1 MKLTYIFL
9 IIFLF
14 PDISH
19 AYIDPNIF
27 TIIWQVLAAFAFSM
41 FAYSK
46 LVFSQIKSY
55 IKSFKFLLPNIQNI
69 YLKEIYCYTLV
80 VAIPIIAILTKDNN
94 VFENLDIFLT
104 IIFQSS
110 ILIIIWAF
118 NYFII
123 KDVKNSFISSCIIF
137 LSVQLYGILEGIII
151 INFVT
156 ADQLKYFRIISLIV
170 VLFSL
175 TIFLINSK
183 KINFEKFS
191 KYFIF
196 FLSTLVLIVIVD
208 SFSKKADNLKKDNI
222 WEYKEAKIVKNKS
235 IQNVF
240 ILLADSYVSPDYFEK
255 LYSKKNSLYDY
266 LEKNDFVLKQ
276 KSYSN
281 YSGTFLSL
289 PSLYN
294 SNYFKNINKQI
305 LKKNLQLIENSF
317 VMQTLSKN
325 GYSHNLH
332 KCYYDYLNKNKF
344 CKKLKKFQSLNED
357 LTLFEAIYYYN
368 SLYSAARHFK
378 KILKMNFFNNNNFND
393 DNNLIKKHLS
403 EIISNTKKNTFN
415 TIVFGIPH
423 APYIVDKNCN
433 WKKVS
438 NNELTVNN
446 FLIKNHDRRINGY
459 YDNVQC
465 VNKDIIYSIEKIRE
479 NNDNALIILISDN
492 GPLLRP
498 NKLAENNGIKLSSKD
513 KLALDYNSSIFAIS
527 KNFSCDEMLNT
538 INLVNTFR
546 VIFNC
551 NSKIKNSIL
560 PKKVYVSEINK
571 VLETFLYYSDE

>member
-1 MKLTYIFL
+1 MKFIYFFL

-14 PDISH
+14 PNISH

-27 TIIWQVLAAFAFSM
+27 TIIWQVLAAFVFSM

-55 IKSFKFLLPNIQNI
+55 IKSFKLLLPNIQNF
-69 YLKEIYCYTLV
+69 YLREIYCYTLV
-80 VAIPIIAILTKDNN
+80 IIIPIIAILTKDNN
-94 VFENLDIFLT
+94 VFENLDIFIA
-104 IIFQSS
+104 IIVQSS
-110 ILIIIWAF
+110 ILIIIWIF

-123 KDVKNSFISSCIIF
+123 KDFKNSFITSCTIF
-137 LSVQLYGILEGIII
+137 LFIQLYGILEGMVI
-151 INFVT
+151 INFIT
-156 ADQLKYFRIISLIV
+156 PDKLKYFRIISLIV
-170 VLFSL
+170 IFFLL
-175 TIFLINSK
+175 IIFLLNVK

-196 FLSTLVLIVIVD
+196 FLSTLVVIVTLD
-208 SFSKKADNLKKDNI
+208 SFLKKSDSIEKDKI
-222 WEYKEAKIVKNKS
+222 WQYKEAKIIKNKNL
-235 IQNVF
+235 QKVF

-255 LYSKKNSLYDY
+255 LYNKKNSLYDY
-266 LEKNDFVLKQ
+266 LKKNNFELKQ

-294 SNYFKNINKQI
+294 SNYFKNINKEI
-305 LKKNLQLIENSF
+305 LKTNLQLIETGF

-325 GYSHNLH
+325 NYNHNLY
-332 KCYYDYLNKNKF
+332 KCYYDYLSKNKF
-344 CKKLKKFQSLNED
+344 CKRLKKFQNLNED
-357 LTLFEAIYYYN
+357 LSLFEAIYYYN

-378 KILKMNFFNNNNFND
+378 RILKVNFLNNDNLND
-393 DNNLIKKHLS
+393 DNNSIKKDLS

-438 NNELTVNN
+438 YDELTVNN
-446 FLIKNHDRRINGY
+446 FLIKDHDKRVNGY
-459 YDNVQC
+459 YDNVEC
-465 VNKDIIYSIEKIRE
+465 VNKDIIYSIEKIRK
-479 NNDNALIILISDN
+479 NNEDALIILISDN

-498 NKLAENNGIKLSSKD
+498 KKLAENNGIKLSSKD

-527 KNFSCDEMLNT
+527 KNFNCNEMLNT
-538 INLVNTFR
+538 INLINTFR
-546 VIFNC
+546 IIFNC
-551 NSKIKNSIL
+551 NSKVKNSIL
-560 PKKVYVSEINK
+560 PKKIYVSEMNK